1 MASSAVTQLQIKVN
15 TPGIEKLPKLGNAL
29 KRLSTD
35 TLKAGVNTKQL
46 AIQLRNQEKTTVKSI
61 NSTRSLAV
69 AWRELAAS
77 VKFGSN
83 RFKEATAEAR
93 RLDASLAKMQGRRAG
108 RGGRLAGI
116 AKTGGA
122 IAAAGVFGGPEGSI
136 GAAIGGVVGG
146 GPVGAAVGGAIGA
159 QVGMVRQSIGG
170 VASYDAQLEL
180 QRRALRL
187 VIGDTKRYQ
196 EAQEFLADTSDR
208 LAIPQDVITRQFTQL
223 SASVLGAGGN
233 VKDATEAFE
242 GIASGIRG
250 TGGNLEDMKAAMV
263 ATSQVFS
270 KGKVSAE
277 ELRQQLGERLPGAFT
292 LFAKSMGK
300 TPAELDKAL
309 EGGKVTLKDFMKFT
323 AELTKE
329 YGKNAEELAK
339 GPEAA
344 GQRLITAMSN
354 FKDAIGD
361 ILTPIGAAFQSTFAA
376 IVEDITD
383 AIKAFNRFM
392 GIGLDN
398 AIAKTERELGKAREA
413 EERTAGSR
421 GGFRA
426 RNRRMQLEAKLTEL
440 KGKQTEETKKQNQ
453 SLKDQQNIINGT
465 VALYQK
471 IGQAIR
477 SSMVDAIEALITKSK
492 SLGDIFS
499 GLLRQIARMY
509 LTQAIGNLPLPGLS
523 ASAKGNVFAQN
534 GIVPF
539 AQGGIVDKPT
549 IFPFANGTGLM
560 GEAGPEA
567 IMPLTR
573 GADGKLGVEA
583 IDRYRPVGSTS
594 SGGEG
599 EVGEGGGGSG
609 GSGGIDVRFN
619 TEIINDV
626 SYVTLSQFQ
635 EGVREAAKRGAKE
648 GEAGALNRLRNSPSS
663 RRKVGI

>member
-46 AIQLRNQEKTTVKSI
+46 AIQLRNQEKNTVKSI
-61 NSTRSLAV
+61 NSTRSLSV

-83 RFKEATAEAR
+83 RFKEATAEAK
-93 RLDASLAKMQGRRAG
+93 RLDASLAKMQGRKAG
-108 RGGRLAGI
+108 GGGRIAGF

-136 GAAIGGVVGG
+136 GAGI
-146 GPVGAAVGGAIGA
+146 GAAVGGPLGAAAGGAIGA
-159 QVGMVRQSIGG
+159 QVGMVRQAIGG

-196 EAQEFLADTSDR
+196 EAQEFLAKTSND

-242 GIASGIRG
+242 GIAAGIRG
-250 TGGNLEDMKAAMV
+250 TGGNLEDMRAAMV

-292 LFAKSMGK
+292 LFAKSMDK

-309 EGGKVTLKDFMKFT
+309 EGGKVTLQDFMNFVD
-323 AELTKE
+323 ELTDE
-329 YGKNAEELAK
+329 YGENAKELAR

-344 GQRLITAMSN
+344 GQRLETAMSN

-376 IVEDITD
+376 IVEDISN
-383 AIKAFNRFM
+383 AINAFNRFM

-398 AIAKTERELGKAREA
+398 AIAKTERELAKAREA
-413 EERTAGSR
+413 EERTAGTK

-426 RNRRMQLEAKLTEL
+426 RGRRAQLEAELAEL
-440 KGKQTEETKKQNQ
+440 KEKQTVMTKEQNQ
-453 SLKDQQNIINGT
+453 SLREQQNILNGT
-465 VALYQK
+465 AALYEK
-471 IGQAIR
+471 IGQTIR
-477 SSMVDAIEALITKSK
+477 SGMVDAIESAITGAK
-492 SLGDIFS
+492 SLGEILS
-499 GLLRQIARMY
+499 GVLRAVGRLY
-509 LTQAIGNLPLPGLS
+509 LDQAMSGIKLPGLN
-523 ASAKGNVFAQN
+523 AKGNVYAQN

-573 GADGKLGVEA
+573 GDDGRLGVEA
-583 IDRYRPVGSTS
+583 LGRYTGGGSSLSSVG
-594 SGGEG
+594 GGG
-599 EVGEGGGGSG
+599 GDGEGGGSVG
-609 GSGGIDVRFN
+609 GSSGAIDVTFN
-619 TEIINDV
+619 TQVINDV
-626 SYVTLSQFQ
+626 SYVSYAEFQ
-635 EGVREAAKRGAKE
+635 AGVQQAAAQGAKRGEQAT
-648 GEAGALNRLRNSPSS
+648 LRRLQTSPST
-663 RRKVGI
+663 RRRIGV